1 MLQTPPSKPPS
12 QSEGLRFNTGKS
24 RVDLIPGDALL
35 SLGEVFR
42 VGAEKYSERNW
53 EKGMSWNTM
62 LASMLRHTFLF
73 MSGQDRDAETGL
85 LHTQHIAW
93 NALAL
98 LTYQL
103 RSAGTDDRYEVPNLT
118 DRAN

>member
-1 MLQTPPSKPPS
+1 MSQTNSFPLQSQSKPV
-12 QSEGLRFNTGKS
+12 EGLRFNTGKS
-24 RVDLIPGDALL
+24 RVDLIPPDALL
-35 SLGEVFR
+35 ALGDVFR
-42 VGAEKYSERNW
+42 VGAEKYEPRNW
-53 EKGMSWNTM
+53 EKGMSWGSM

-73 MSGQDRDAETGL
+73 MAGQDKDAETGL

-103 RSAGTDDRYEVPNLT
+103 RGIGTDDRPASAQGL
-118 DRAN
+118 